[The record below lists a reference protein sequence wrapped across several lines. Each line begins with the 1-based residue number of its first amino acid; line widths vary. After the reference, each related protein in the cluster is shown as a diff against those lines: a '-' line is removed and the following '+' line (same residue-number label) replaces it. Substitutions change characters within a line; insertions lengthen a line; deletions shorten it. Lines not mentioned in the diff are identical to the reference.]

1 VARASSGTAQ
11 YDDVKADLQIG
22 HIPGA
27 PAFDGEMADV
37 RLYNRP
43 LEEAEIL
50 ALVQPGKEFIRAH
63 AEKKSQVTLT
73 LGDRKFSGLLQ
84 QPAFLAVRLNA
95 GPLPVKVQKNGVRD
109 LDRVVFTPLPSGHH
123 PNGPKADPHTCSDMW
138 LTGAPLQNPKP
149 GTYNTAGLDQ
159 VIALHTKQ
167 FCRQPSLVLSIDAGT
182 GYPSRTGTISYNLD
196 GRPIPAENNPRR
208 VFDRLFRADHTSLKA
223 EHEKLQRR
231 IKLVD
236 AVADSARSLDRQLGQ
251 TDRERMDQYMT
262 SLNEVESRLIAS
274 ERWIDIP
281 LKKQDYSHLNLDIT
295 NEGDPAE
302 YYRNMFDLMA
312 LAFDADIT
320 RSITFMLNRED
331 GMGISDTFPLK
342 LGLSKTHHNLSHATD
357 KEGQQQFAKYDLFLS
372 HRIADF
378 LARMNGYQDRNGSV
392 LDNTIV
398 LFGSGASTTH
408 NSHNLPTL
416 VAGGANMGLKHGIY
430 WRGEG
435 ETRMSN
441 VHVSILRALGVEQE
455 SFSDST
461 GTVSSPIFTR
471 T

>member
-1 VARASSGTAQ
+1 MTRQPITRSLRLDRRAFLKGMGGVALALPVLDAMGAEVTGQIPRRFCAIYTANGMSLP
-11 YDDVKADLQIG
+11 KAEHDLQEWSWFPTAG
-22 HIPGA
+22 SNSDF
-27 PAFDGEMADV
+27 AFGKSTEPLTPFRKQLSFMGG
-37 RLYNRP
+37 LY
-43 LEEAEIL
+43 
-50 ALVQPGKEFIRAH
+50 
-63 AEKKSQVTLT
+63 
-73 LGDRKFSGLLQ
+73 
-84 QPAFLAVRLNA
+84 
-95 GPLPVKVQKNGVRD
+95 
-109 LDRVVFTPLPSGHH
+109 H
-123 PNGPKADPHTCSDMW
+123 PNGPKADPHVCSDMW

-149 GTYNTAGLDQ
+149 GTYNSAGLDQ
-159 VIALHTKQ
+159 VVALHTKQ
-167 FCRQPSLVLSIDAGT
+167 YCRQPSVVLSIDAGT
-182 GYPSRTGTISYNLD
+182 GYLSRTGTISYNLD

-208 VFDRLFRADHTSLKA
+208 IFDRLFRADHTSLKS
-223 EHEKLQRR
+223 EHDKLQRR
-231 IKLVD
+231 VKLVD
-236 AVADSARSLDRQLGQ
+236 AVAESARSLDRQLGK

-295 NEGDPAE
+295 NEGEPSE
-302 YYRNMFDLMA
+302 YYRNMFDLIA

-320 RSITFMLNRED
+320 RTISFMLNRED

-357 KEGQQQFAKYDLFLS
+357 KEGQRQFAQYDLFLS
-372 HRIADF
+372 RQIAHF
-378 LARMNGYQDRNGSV
+378 LQRLNGYQDRNGSV

-416 VAGGANMGLKHGIY
+416 VAGGAAMGLKHGTY
-430 WRGEG
+430 WRADT

-441 VHVSILRALGVEQE
+441 MHLSILHSLGIEEE

-461 GTVSSPIFTR
+461 GTLSSPVFSR
-471 T
+471 A

>member
-1 VARASSGTAQ
+1 MNRSLQLDRRAFLKGLGGMT
-11 YDDVKADLQIG
+11 
-22 HIPGA
+22 
-27 PAFDGEMADV
+27 
-37 RLYNRP
+37 
-43 LEEAEIL
+43 L
-50 ALVQPGKEFIRAH
+50 ALPVLDAMG
-63 AEKKSQVTLT
+63 AEVSGQVPRRFCAIYTANGMSLPKAEHDLPEWSWFPATGANGDFGFGMSTEPLAPFRKKLSF
-73 LGDRKFSGLLQ
+73 LGGLY
-84 QPAFLAVRLNA
+84 
-95 GPLPVKVQKNGVRD
+95 
-109 LDRVVFTPLPSGHH
+109 H
-123 PNGPKADPHTCSDMW
+123 PNGPKSDPHLCSDMW

-149 GTYNTAGLDQ
+149 GTFNSAGLDQ
-159 VIALHTKQ
+159 VIAHHTKQ
-167 FCRQPSLVLSIDAGT
+167 YCRQPSLVLSIDAGT
-182 GYPSRTGTISYNLD
+182 GYLSRTGTISYNLD
-196 GRPIPAENNPRR
+196 GRPIPAENSPRR

-236 AVADSARSLDRQLGQ
+236 AVAESAKSLDQQLGK

-262 SLNEVESRLIAS
+262 SLNEVEARLIAS
-274 ERWIDIP
+274 EKWIDIP
-281 LKKQDYSHLNLDIT
+281 LKKQDYSGLNLDVT

-357 KEGQQQFAKYDLFLS
+357 KEGQLQFAKYDLFLS
-372 HRIADF
+372 ERIAHF
-378 LARMNGYQDRNGSV
+378 LGKLNECQDRNGSV
-392 LDNTIV
+392 LDNTVV
-398 LFGSGASTTH
+398 LYGSGASTTH

-416 VAGGANMGLKHGIY
+416 VAGGANMGLKHGVY

-441 VHVSILRALGVEQE
+441 VHLSILRAMGIEE
-455 SFSDST
+455 DAFSDST
-461 GTVSSPIFTR
+461 GTVSSPVFGR
-471 T
+471 S